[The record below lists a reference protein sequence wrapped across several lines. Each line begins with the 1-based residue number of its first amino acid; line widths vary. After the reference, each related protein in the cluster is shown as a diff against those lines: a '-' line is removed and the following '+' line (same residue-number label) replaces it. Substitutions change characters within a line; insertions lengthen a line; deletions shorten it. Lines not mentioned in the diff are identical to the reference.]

1 MNPTVRIASAAIA
14 AILAF
19 AALTSN
25 ASIAPAFADEVHTDF
40 VTNAEYI
47 KGHLEQ
53 AISNKQAGNLELT
66 IAHSGHPIEEVFTLM
81 EGPLSED
88 SPQRAADLKAALEA
102 LPNAANSDSLQAFT
116 DKVTEINGMLDE
128 AVTVFAGDEATELGS
143 VVVVISNLLE
153 TAELEY
159 EEGVAGGEIVEMIE
173 YQDASAFIGRANSLF
188 TDIQDSIEAQEEVEE
203 IEQFFGQLVSGVNS
217 RADPADVSTL
227 IEGIIH
233 EFEEAVPTSQPEN
246 EHVEFAANIEFIKG
260 HLTKAVE
267 NKQAGNTSLAIAHS
281 GHPIEEV
288 YSLVQGELAEHNE
301 SLNTDLNASLSQL
314 AGQVEDLSA
323 TDFQS
328 QVTTINQMLDEAVD
342 SVIGQSEQSDPK
354 FNSQVAI
361 ALLETAEVEY
371 EEAVS
376 EGMIVEMIEYQ
387 DSTAFIERAELIFT
401 SIKAELP
408 AHEAEELEEF
418 FAQLNS
424 LTERNASFEEVETL
438 IGGIIH
444 EFEEAAGLEG
454 GEEELDGWG
463 YIDRINELLDEV
475 VTEYEAGN
483 ALRAKALAIEAYL
496 DNYEFIES
504 DIAEEDRELMEK
516 IEVDMRI
523 ELVQMIDQQA
533 ASSAIESH
541 VQAIKVDLEQARTVV
556 VPEFPAVIAIVAAT
570 MAIIIGLGK
579 TGRLQLGSGSL

>member
-81 EGPLSED
+81 EGPLSEE

-102 LPNAANSDSLQAFT
+102 LPTAANTDSLQAFT
-116 DKVTEINGMLDE
+116 DKVTEINGMLGE
-128 AVTVFAGDEATELGS
+128 AVTVFAGEEATELGS
-143 VVVVISNLLE
+143 VVIVISNLLE

-159 EEGVAGGEIVEMIE
+159 GEGVAGGEIVEMIE

-188 TDIQDSIEAQEEVEE
+188 TDIQDSIEAQEEAEE

-217 RADPADVSTL
+217 RADPEDMSTL
-227 IEGIIH
+227 IEGIVH
-233 EFEEAVPTSQPEN
+233 EFEEAVPSEN
-246 EHVEFAANIEFIKG
+246 EHVEFAANVEFIKG

-267 NKQAGNTSLAIAHS
+267 NKQAGNNSLAIAHS

-288 YSLVQGELAEHNE
+288 YTLIEGELAEHNE
-301 SLNTDLNASLSQL
+301 TLNTDLKTSLSQL
-314 AGQVEDLSA
+314 ANQVVELSA

-328 QVTTINQMLDEAVD
+328 QVAEINTMLDEAVD

-354 FNSQVAI
+354 FNAQVVI
-361 ALLETAEVEY
+361 ALMETAEHEY

-376 EGMIVEMIEYQ
+376 EGKIVEMIEYQ
-387 DSTAFIERAELIFT
+387 DSTAFIERAELIFS

-408 AHEAEELEEF
+408 AHEAEEIEVF
-418 FAQLNS
+418 FGQLNS
-424 LTERNASFEEVETL
+424 LTESKAGFEEVETV
-438 IGGIIH
+438 IGGIVH
-444 EFEEAAGLEG
+444 EFEEAVGLD
-454 GEEELDGWG
+454 GEEGKLGGWE
-463 YIDRINELLDEV
+463 YIARINELLDQV
-475 VTEYEAGN
+475 VTEYGAGN
-483 ALRAKALAIEAYL
+483 TLKAKALAVEAYL
-496 DNYEFIES
+496 ENYEHIEK
-504 DIAEEDRELMEK
+504 DIKEDDPALMLKIEEDMRVELA
-516 IEVDMRI
+516 
-523 ELVQMIDQQA
+523 QMIDQQA
-533 ASSAIESH
+533 PSSEVTSH
-541 VQAIKVDLEQARTVV
+541 VQAIKADLEVAKSVV

-579 TGRLQLGSGSL
+579 TGRLRLGSGSL

>member
-1 MNPTVRIASAAIA
+1 MNPTVRIASAAVA
-14 AILAF
+14 AVMAF
-19 AALTSN
+19 GVLTSN

-81 EGPLSED
+81 EGPLSEE

-102 LPNAANSDSLQAFT
+102 LPTAATSDALQAFT
-116 DKVTEINGMLDE
+116 DKVNEINGMLDE

-143 VVVVISNLLE
+143 VVIVISNLLE

-159 EEGVAGGEIVEMIE
+159 GEGVADGEIVEMIE
-173 YQDASAFIGRANSLF
+173 YQDASAFIGRANALF
-188 TDIQDSIEAQEEVEE
+188 TDIKDSIEAQEEAEE

-217 RADPADVSTL
+217 RADPEDVSTL
-227 IEGIIH
+227 IEGIVH
-233 EFEEAVPTSQPEN
+233 EFEEAVPSGN
-246 EHVEFAANIEFIKG
+246 EHVDFAANIEFIKG
-260 HLTKAVE
+260 HLTKAVD
-267 NKQAGNTSLAIAHS
+267 NKQAGETALAIAHS

-288 YSLVQGELAEHNE
+288 YSLIKGELAEHNE
-301 SLNTDLNASLSQL
+301 NLETDLNDSLSQL

-328 QVTTINQMLDEAVD
+328 QVTTIDQMLDEALD
-342 SVIGQSEQSDPK
+342 SVIGQSEQSDPQ
-354 FNSQVAI
+354 FNAQVAI

-387 DSTAFIERAELIFT
+387 DSTAFIERAELIFN

-408 AHEAEELEEF
+408 EHEAEELEEF
-418 FAQLNS
+418 FVQINS
-424 LTERNASFEEVETL
+424 LTESNASFEEVGTL

-454 GEEELDGWG
+454 EEGELDGWG
-463 YIDRINELLDEV
+463 YIDRINELLDEAV
-475 VTEYEAGN
+475 AEYEAGN
-483 ALRAKALAIEAYL
+483 AQRAKALAIEAYL

-516 IEVDMRI
+516 IEVAMRV

-579 TGRLQLGSGSL
+579 TGRLRLGTGSL

>member
-14 AILAF
+14 AILTF

-25 ASIAPAFADEVHTDF
+25 ASMTPAFAHEEHTDF

-53 AISNKQAGNLELT
+53 AISNKQAGNLTLT
-66 IAHSGHPIEEVFTLM
+66 IAHAGHPIHEVFTLM
-81 EGPLSED
+81 EGPLAED

-102 LPNAANSDSLQAFT
+102 LPNAANTDSLQAFT
-116 DKVTEINGMLDE
+116 DRVTEINGMLDE
-128 AVTVFAGDEATELGS
+128 AVTVFAGEEATEQSS
-143 VVVVISNLLE
+143 VVIVISNLLE

-159 EEGVAGGEIVEMIE
+159 EEGVADGEIVEMIE

-188 TDIQDSIEAQEEVEE
+188 TSIQDSIEAQEEAEE

-217 RADPADVSTL
+217 RADLEDVSTL
-227 IEGIIH
+227 IESIKH
-233 EFEEAVPTSQPEN
+233 EFEEAVPSSQPEN

-267 NKQAGNTSLAIAHS
+267 NKQTGNTSLAIAHS

-288 YSLVQGELAEHNE
+288 YALVQGELAEHNE
-301 SLNTDLNASLSQL
+301 TLNTDLNASLSQL
-314 AGQVEDLSA
+314 ANQVTDLSA

-328 QVTTINQMLDEAVD
+328 QVTMINQMLDEALD

-354 FNSQVAI
+354 FNSQVVI
-361 ALLETAEVEY
+361 ALMETAEHEY

-376 EGMIVEMIEYQ
+376 EGRIVEMIEYQ
-387 DSTAFIERAELIFT
+387 DSTAFIERAELIFN

-408 AHEAEELEEF
+408 AHEAGELEGF
-418 FAQLNS
+418 FSQLNS
-424 LTERNASFEEVETL
+424 LTESNASFEEVETV
-438 IGGIIH
+438 IGGIVN
-444 EFEEAAGLEG
+444 EFEEAVGLEDD
-454 GEEELDGWG
+454 EESLDGWG
-463 YIDRINELLDEV
+463 YIARINELLDQV

-483 ALRAKALAIEAYL
+483 AQRAKALAIEAYL
-496 DNYEFIES
+496 DNYEKIET
-504 DIAEEDRELMEK
+504 DIKEDDPTLMLKIEED
-516 IEVDMRI
+516 MRV

-533 ASSAIESH
+533 SSSAIESH
-541 VQAIKVDLEQARTVV
+541 VQAIRVDLEQAKTVV

-579 TGRLQLGSGSL
+579 TGRLQLGSGSH

>member
-1 MNPTVRIASAAIA
+1 MNPTVRVASAAIA

-47 KGHLEQ
+47 KGHLAKAVE
-53 AISNKQAGNLELT
+53 NKQAGNIELT

-81 EGPLSED
+81 EGPLSEE

-102 LPNAANSDSLQAFT
+102 LPNTASSDSLQAFT

-143 VVVVISNLLE
+143 VVIIISNLLE

-159 EEGVAGGEIVEMIE
+159 GEGVAGGEVVEMIE
-173 YQDASAFIGRANSLF
+173 YQDASAFIARANSLF
-188 TDIQDSIEAQEEVEE
+188 TDIQDSIEAQEEAEE
-203 IEQFFGQLVSGVNS
+203 IEQFFGQLVSGVNA
-217 RADPADVSTL
+217 RADPEDVSTL

-233 EFEEAVPTSQPEN
+233 EFEEAVPSAGSEN
-246 EHVEFAANIEFIKG
+246 VAFAANIEFIKG
-260 HLTKAVE
+260 HLTKAIE
-267 NKQAGNTSLAIAHS
+267 NKQAGNTSRAIAHS

-288 YSLVQGELAEHNE
+288 YTLVEGEITEHNAT
-301 SLNTDLNASLSQL
+301 LNTDLKAALSEL
-314 AGQVEDLSA
+314 ANQVEELSA

-328 QVTTINQMLDEAVD
+328 QVAEVNAMLDDALD

-354 FNSQVAI
+354 FNAQVAI
-361 ALLETAEVEY
+361 SLMEIAEVEY

-376 EGMIVEMIEYQ
+376 EGVIVEMIEYQ
-387 DSTAFIERAELIFT
+387 DSTAFIERAELIFDE
-401 SIKAELP
+401 IKAELP

-418 FAQLNS
+418 FGQLTT
-424 LTERNASFEEVETL
+424 LTESNASFEDVETV

-444 EFEEAAGLEG
+444 EFEEAVGLEG
-454 GEEELDGWG
+454 EEEEELDGWG
-463 YIDRINELLDEV
+463 YIDGIKELLDQA
-475 VTEYEAGN
+475 VTEYKAGN
-483 ALRAKALAIEAYL
+483 AQRAKALAIEAYL

-504 DIAEEDRELMEK
+504 DIEQDDEALMLKIEED
-516 IEVDMRI
+516 MRV

-533 ASSAIESH
+533 PSSAIESH

-556 VPEFPAVIAIVAAT
+556 VPEFPALIAIVAAA
-570 MAIIIGLGK
+570 MAMIIGLGK
-579 TGRLQLGSGSL
+579 TGRRRLGSGPL

>member
-19 AALTSN
+19 AALTSS

-53 AISNKQAGNLELT
+53 AVSNKQAGNLELT

-81 EGPLSED
+81 EGPLSEE

-128 AVTVFAGDEATELGS
+128 AVTVFAGEEATELGS
-143 VVVVISNLLE
+143 VVIVISNLLE

-159 EEGVAGGEIVEMIE
+159 GEGVADGEVVEMIE

-188 TDIQDSIEAQEEVEE
+188 TDIQDSIEAQEEAEE

-217 RADPADVSTL
+217 RADPEDVSTL

-233 EFEEAVPTSQPEN
+233 EFEEAVPSEN

-288 YSLVQGELAEHNE
+288 YTLIEGELAEHNA
-301 SLNTDLNASLSQL
+301 SLNTDLKNSLSEL
-314 AGQVEDLSA
+314 ANQVVDLSA
-323 TDFQS
+323 TDFQG
-328 QVTTINQMLDEAVD
+328 QVAEINAMLDNALD

-354 FNSQVAI
+354 FNAQVAI
-361 ALLETAEVEY
+361 SLMETAEVEY
-371 EEAVS
+371 EEAIS
-376 EGMIVEMIEYQ
+376 DGRIVEMIEYQ
-387 DSTAFIERAELIFT
+387 DSTAFIERAELIFN

-408 AHEAEELEEF
+408 AHEAEELEGF
-418 FAQLNS
+418 FVQLNS
-424 LTERNASFEEVETL
+424 LTKSNAGFEEVETV

-444 EFEEAAGLEG
+444 EFEEAVGLEG
-454 GEEELDGWG
+454 EEEELDGWG

-483 ALRAKALAIEAYL
+483 TQKAKALAIEAYL
-496 DNYEFIES
+496 DNYEFIET
-504 DIAEEDRELMEK
+504 DIKEDDPALMLK
-516 IEVDMRI
+516 IEEDMRI
-523 ELVQMIDQQA
+523 ELDDMIDRQA
-533 ASSAIESH
+533 PSSEINSH
-541 VQAIKVDLEQARTVV
+541 VQAIKADLEHARTVV
-556 VPEFPAVIAIVAAT
+556 VPEFPAVIAIVVAT
-570 MAIIIGLGK
+570 MAIIIGLVK
-579 TGRLQLGSGSL
+579 TGRLRPGSGSL